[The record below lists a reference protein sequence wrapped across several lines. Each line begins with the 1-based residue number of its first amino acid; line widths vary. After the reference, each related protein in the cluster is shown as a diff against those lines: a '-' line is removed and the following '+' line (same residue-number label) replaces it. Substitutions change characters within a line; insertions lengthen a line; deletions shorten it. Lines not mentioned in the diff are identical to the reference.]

1 MIYDVIVIGGGTS
14 GLMAACAAAQV
25 GAQVL
30 LLEKN
35 PSLGKKLLLTGGTR
49 CNVTNKRPARY
60 IIDHI
65 PGNGKFLYSAFSRFD
80 NSDIMAFFE
89 ERGVALK
96 EEDHGRMFPV
106 SDSAKTILQTF
117 IDELKHLKV
126 DIICQ
131 AKLKELEIQGDEVTV
146 HLEDQR
152 QFQGRTVVLAMGGRA
167 HPRTGSTGD
176 AYPILE
182 GLGHTIQA
190 IYPTEVPLTSS
201 EPFIKKKRLHGL
213 SLRDVKLTVLDAQE
227 KPVVSHQMDMI
238 FTHFGVSGPAVLRCS
253 MFVQNLLRQ
262 GQQKT
267 VHMKLDALPGRSKE
281 ELIQA
286 YADLQAD
293 YKAKAIRNVLKEVV
307 PERYAEFL
315 CQRAKVPALT
325 PCQDLSK
332 KQWAALVHELKGFS
346 FEVDGSLSIDKAF
359 VTGGG
364 LTLDEVD
371 PYSMQSKF
379 HPQVFICGELLDL
392 NGYTSGYNITAA
404 FVTGHAA
411 GESAAYQAFSMA

>member
-14 GLMAACAAAQV
+14 GLMAACSAAQT

-35 PSLGKKLLLTGGTR
+35 PKLGKKLLLTGGTR

-80 NSDIMAFFE
+80 NQDIMAFFE
-89 ERGVALK
+89 ARGVALK

-117 IDELKHLKV
+117 IDELKRLEV
-126 DIICQ
+126 EIICQ
-131 AKLKELEIQGDEVTV
+131 AKVKELKLQAEGVRVQID
-146 HLEDQR
+146 DQR
-152 QFQGRTVVLAMGGRA
+152 QFQARTVVLAMGGRA
-167 HPRTGSTGD
+167 HPRTGSAGD

-182 GLGHTIQA
+182 ALGHSIQA

-201 EPFIKKKRLHGL
+201 EPFIQKKVLHGL
-213 SLRDVKLTVLDAQE
+213 SLRDIELTVLDDKGKA
-227 KPVVSHQMDMI
+227 VVSHQMDMI

-253 MFVQNLLRQ
+253 MFVHQLLSQ
-262 GQQKT
+262 GKQQA
-267 VHMKLDALPGRSKE
+267 VSLKLDALPNRSKE
-281 ELIQA
+281 SLMQA
-286 YADLQAD
+286 YADLQTD
-293 YKAKAIRNVLKEVV
+293 YRAKAIRNALKESL

-315 CQRAKVPALT
+315 CQQAGVPPLT

-332 KQWAALVHELKGFS
+332 KQWAALVEVIKDFR
-346 FEVDGSLSIDKAF
+346 FKVDGSLSLDKAF

-371 PYSMQSKF
+371 PYSMQSKR
-379 HPQVFICGELLDL
+379 HPQVFICGELLDI
-392 NGYTSGYNITAA
+392 NGYTGGYNITAA

-411 GESAAYQAFSMA
+411 GESAAYQALSMA